1 METMETI
8 EKNGI
13 SYVSAAQIG
22 RYYKLTR
29 KRCWMELQKANLSYI
44 LLVQT
49 RFYNATEA
57 AKYFDNL
64 GEYDMRKKTYK
75 IKITTN

>member
-1 METMETI
+1 
-8 EKNGI
+8 
-13 SYVSAAQIG
+13 
-22 RYYKLTR
+22 
-29 KRCWMELQKANLSYI
+29 MELQKADLSYI

-57 AKYFDNL
+57 ALYFDNL

-75 IKITTN
+75 IKIAAN

>member
-13 SYVSAAQIG
+13 SYVSAAQIKHH
-22 RYYKLTR
+22 YKLTR

-49 RFYNATEA
+49 RFYNANEA
-57 AKYFDNL
+57 RTYFDNL

-75 IKITTN
+75 IKIAVK

>member
-1 METMETI
+1 
-8 EKNGI
+8 
-13 SYVSAAQIG
+13 
-22 RYYKLTR
+22 
-29 KRCWMELQKANLSYI
+29 MELQKANLSYI